1 MGGKMKVV
9 IYARV
14 SSGNGRQ
21 DTERQVMELRQVAE
35 KAGHEV
41 VKCFEDFKS
50 GIVPNKERPYLQE
63 CLRYCVEKSNEI
75 GCVMVTEVSRLGR
88 DSWEMLEVIKYFH
101 DRKINVYFRDQ
112 NLSMYK
118 KNGDENELFTIMFTL
133 YSQFASLERAAIKER
148 LQSGYKQYREKGGK
162 VGRKK
167 GSFKTKE
174 QLENQYKHVL
184 KELKNGMSIA
194 KTAKLCDTS
203 PATVAR
209 LKKKFGL

>member
-1 MGGKMKVV
+1 
-9 IYARV
+9 
-14 SSGNGRQ
+14 
-21 DTERQVMELRQVAE
+21 
-35 KAGHEV
+35 
-41 VKCFEDFKS
+41 
-50 GIVPNKERPYLQE
+50 
-63 CLRYCVEKSNEI
+63 
-75 GCVMVTEVSRLGR
+75 
-88 DSWEMLEVIKYFH
+88 
-101 DRKINVYFRDQ
+101 
-112 NLSMYK
+112 MYK

-133 YSQFASLERAAIKER
+133 YSQFASLERAARKER

-203 PATVAR
+203 TATVAR

>member
-1 MGGKMKVV
+1 MFNHLN
-9 IYARV
+9 ATFT
-14 SSGNGRQ
+14 SG
-21 DTERQVMELRQVAE
+21 V
-35 KAGHEV
+35 
-41 VKCFEDFKS
+41 
-50 GIVPNKERPYLQE
+50 
-63 CLRYCVEKSNEI
+63 
-75 GCVMVTEVSRLGR
+75 
-88 DSWEMLEVIKYFH
+88 
-101 DRKINVYFRDQ
+101 NVYFRDQ